1 MPGQPGG
8 LAARP
13 RPNAVLQRHVEAL
26 EKTTAE
32 RFKAAPTRGKLINLH
47 TDHSYLRAIFEVS
60 GRYVEAQGKRLRQKV
75 AAAPHR
81 SVDDYKSV
89 FLGCII
95 SEARRGIRCADTPSS
110 LDA

>member
-60 GRYVEAQGKRLRQKV
+60 GRYV

>member
-1 MPGQPGG
+1 MS
-8 LAARP
+8 
-13 RPNAVLQRHVEAL
+13 
-26 EKTTAE
+26 K
-32 RFKAAPTRGKLINLH
+32 
-47 TDHSYLRAIFEVS
+47 
-60 GRYVEAQGKRLRQKV
+60 AQGKRLRQKV
-75 AAAPHR
+75 AVAPHR